1 MHPPPQTIKNT
12 MRCPSCHI
20 ENPASQSFCAH
31 CGAAMNEEVLP
42 KLGPYQLE
50 AKLGE
55 GGMGVVY
62 RAMDEQL
69 NREVAIKV
77 LHPQLLKHQDL
88 MDRFRREAR
97 MHAKLIHQNIVTLLS
112 LYEDGE
118 HTALV
123 MEMVRGQNLKDYLR
137 QTPKPKLADVMRICK
152 AILSGLQAAH
162 TLGMVHRDLKPA
174 NVLLADDGSIK
185 LMDFGLAKLEQGDD
199 DLTRSGATVGSFRYM
214 APEQILNQPI
224 DARTDLYALGI
235 IMYQMCTGRPPFD
248 GSAGGGE
255 FEIMEKQVR
264 QPPTPPRELNPLL
277 PIAMSDL
284 VLALLAKSPDDRP
297 ASCEVVQKMLAA
309 VSRQRSAPQAPA
321 IPPLAEPQSNA
332 EIAKGLIRSYSRRT
346 KRAGQGA
353 WDVAKPYAVDLPMHW
368 LRQASSWIQEHL
380 PEKLDTPGMRSIMT
394 VAALLFIW
402 IMLGLIFRHD
412 QGPASTPKTTQEQS
426 LTKPGATTSAPT
438 SASATQSPSEAK
450 AQEQKKPAIAAKT
463 TENGATGSQTATRK
477 ETKTA
482 PATSNK
488 TTEHAK
494 PAPRSVTYTVP
505 SRVVRSDGSHA
516 GQRDRH
522 EFRGGSR
529 RFFTDDLPAHAMHG
543 KIQAYKSGWIRL
555 YLRKTVHLSSIVIH
569 KASVGRKSFAGG
581 EIEIDVRDSRGHW
594 TEVLSRKDR
603 DIDTP
608 IRIHGPRKAL
618 AEVKGIRLRFTT
630 PQPITIGPI
639 DLLP

>member
-1 MHPPPQTIKNT
+1 MQPPPQTIKNT

-20 ENPASQSFCAH
+20 ENPASQPFCAH

-42 KLGPYQLE
+42 KLGPYRLE

-55 GGMGVVY
+55 GGMGIVY

-77 LHPQLLKHQDL
+77 LHPQLLKHKEL
-88 MDRFRREAR
+88 MERFRREAR

-123 MEMVRGQNLKDYLR
+123 MEMVHGQNLKDYLR
-137 QTPKPKLADVMRICK
+137 QYPKPKLSDVMRICK

-214 APEQILNQPI
+214 APEQILNQSV

-284 VLALLAKSPDDRP
+284 ILALLAKSPDDRP
-297 ASCEVVQKMLAA
+297 ASCGVVQKMLAA
-309 VSRQRSAPQAPA
+309 VPRQKSAPQAPA

-346 KRAGQGA
+346 KRVGERA
-353 WDVAKPYAVDLPMHW
+353 WIVAKPYAIDLPMHW
-368 LRQASSWIQEHL
+368 LRQASSWMREHL
-380 PEKLDTPGMRSIMT
+380 SEKLDTPGMRSVMT

-402 IMLGLIFRHD
+402 IILGLIFRHD
-412 QGPASTPKTTQEQS
+412 QGPVPTPKSAQEQS
-426 LTKPGATTSAPT
+426 LTKPEAVSSTPTAVPATPSPSKAQGQQKPATTT
-438 SASATQSPSEAK
+438 K
-450 AQEQKKPAIAAKT
+450 AAGS
-463 TENGATGSQTATRK
+463 GATGTQAPTRK
-477 ETKTA
+477 ETT
-482 PATSNK
+482 ATSATPDK
-488 TTEHAK
+488 KAEPAK
-494 PAPRSVTYTVP
+494 PTPRSVTYSVS

-529 RFFTDDLPAHAMHG
+529 LFFTDELPADAMHG

-555 YLRKTVHLSSIVIH
+555 YLRKTVHLSAIVIH
-569 KASVGRKSFAGG
+569 KASVGRKSFVGG
-581 EIEIDVRDSRGHW
+581 EIEMDVRDSRGHW
-594 TEVLSRKDR
+594 TEVLSRKGR

-608 IRIHGPRKAL
+608 IRIRGPRKAL